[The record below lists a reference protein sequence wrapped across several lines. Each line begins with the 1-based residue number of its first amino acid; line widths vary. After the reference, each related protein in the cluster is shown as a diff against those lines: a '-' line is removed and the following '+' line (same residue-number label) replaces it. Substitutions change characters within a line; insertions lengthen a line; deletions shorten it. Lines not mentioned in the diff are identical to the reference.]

1 MRVCKKTGSLGFVLY
16 AVLVVI
22 LLSSMVAVSL
32 LYAMKS
38 AETASSAGQEGE
50 QAWAVALSGVYKAIQ
65 VALAAETGL
74 AEWKDNPDEFKDQFV
89 VEDGQDKWYF
99 TVYDWSGSGDSES
112 AIAYGIT
119 DEARK
124 LNLKY
129 LPDALEESSENS
141 ELFAALKE
149 RTSSIED
156 NDFGVSLPEEGGS
169 EIIPTP
175 GESQEGASPSQP
187 KESEAEVPAPKGSST
202 VPTYE
207 FLDAF
212 VAREGYNLKA
222 LYGKDLDMN
231 LKSDSGTQDVGDIFL
246 EGVGPGAL
254 GMGLRHFL
262 TTASYDLN
270 RDSLGEPRLNINS
283 TNAEL
288 ATLGLSAETL
298 SFIEAMQRNNK
309 RIESLAVLLNSS
321 ERLKDE
327 EGDER
332 DYRVE
337 LSDDEMERVFDS
349 CTTIDE
355 AYLPAL
361 INVNTASKEVL
372 LILPR
377 MEESDAE
384 AIISAR
390 EGLLADQLK
399 TPAWLLNQGVLSPD
413 KFRAIYPYITTRS
426 WQYHFYVMGYS
437 VPSGRYRVLEVIVD
451 TAGETPRIL
460 MMRDLTRLGM
470 PFKIDN
476 GVNGGSG
483 ISSAAI

>member
-1 MRVCKKTGSLGFVLY
+1 MRFYKNTGSPGFVLY

-65 VALAAETGL
+65 VAVAAETGL
-74 AEWKDNPDEFKDQFV
+74 AEWRDNPDEFKDQFV
-89 VEDGQDKWYF
+89 VEDGQEKWYF
-99 TVYDWSGSGDSES
+99 TVYDWSGSEDSES
-112 AIAYGIT
+112 AIAYGLT

-129 LPDALEESSENS
+129 LPDALKESIEDS
-141 ELFAALKE
+141 ELFAALKDKT
-149 RTSSIED
+149 TSVEE
-156 NDFGVSLPEEGGS
+156 NDFDVSLPEE
-169 EIIPTP
+169 EVNEMAPTS

-187 KESEAEVPAPKGSST
+187 EESKAEVPVQKGSSEA
-202 VPTYE
+202 PTYE

-231 LKSDSGTQDVGDIFL
+231 LKSDSGTQDVGEIFQ
-246 EGVGPGAL
+246 EGVGSGPL

-262 TTASYDLN
+262 TTVSYDLN

-288 ATLGLSAETL
+288 ASLGLSMETL

-309 RIESLAVLLNSS
+309 RIESLTVLLNSN
-321 ERLKDE
+321 EKLKDE
-327 EGDER
+327 EGNEK

-337 LSDDEMERVFDS
+337 LADDEMEKVFDS

-372 LILPR
+372 MVLPG

-390 EGLLADQLK
+390 EGLLADQLN
-399 TPAWLLNQGVLSPD
+399 TPAWLLNQGVLSLE
-413 KFRAIYPYITTRS
+413 KFQAVYPYITTRS
-426 WQYHFYVMGYS
+426 WQYHFYVIGYS
-437 VPSGRYRVLEVIVD
+437 IPSGRYRVLEVIVD
-451 TAGETPRIL
+451 IAGETPRIL

-476 GVNGGSG
+476 GVNGINGT
-483 ISSAAI
+483 SSAAI

>member
-1 MRVCKKTGSLGFVLY
+1 MRFYMKRGCSGFVLY

-74 AEWKDNPDEFKDQFV
+74 AEWRDNPDEFKDQFV
-89 VEDGQDKWYF
+89 VEDGQEKWYF
-99 TVYDWSGSGDSES
+99 TVYDWSGSEDSES
-112 AIAYGIT
+112 AIAYGLT

-129 LPDALEESSENS
+129 LPDAMKESIENS
-141 ELFAALKE
+141 EILATLKDK
-149 RTSSIED
+149 TSSAEE
-156 NDFGVSLPEEGGS
+156 NDFDVSLPEE
-169 EIIPTP
+169 EINEMAPAS
-175 GESQEGASPSQP
+175 GESREGASPGRT
-187 KESEAEVPAPKGSST
+187 EGGGAEVPVQKGSST

-212 VAREGYNLKA
+212 AAREGYNLKA

-231 LKSDSGTQDVGDIFL
+231 LKSDSGTQDVGDIFQ
-246 EGVGPGAL
+246 EGVGSGPL

-288 ATLGLSAETL
+288 ASLGLSTETL

-309 RIESLAVLLNSS
+309 RIESLTVLINSN
-321 ERLKDE
+321 EKLKDE
-327 EGDER
+327 EGNER

-337 LSDDEMERVFDS
+337 LSDDEMEKVFDS

-372 LILPR
+372 MVLPG

-390 EGLLADQLK
+390 EGLLADQLN
-399 TPAWLLNQGVLSPD
+399 TPAWLLNQGILSLER
-413 KFRAIYPYITTRS
+413 FQAVYPYITTRS

-437 VPSGRYRVLEVIVD
+437 IPSGRYRVLEVIVD
-451 TAGETPRIL
+451 IAGETPRIL

-470 PFKIDN
+470 PFKIDTGIN
-476 GVNGGSG
+476 GINGT
-483 ISSAAI
+483 SSAAI

>member
-298 SFIEAMQRNNK
+298 SFIE
-309 RIESLAVLLNSS
+309 
-321 ERLKDE
+321 D
-327 EGDER
+327 
-332 DYRVE
+332 
-337 LSDDEMERVFDS
+337 
-349 CTTIDE
+349 
-355 AYLPAL
+355 
-361 INVNTASKEVL
+361 
-372 LILPR
+372 
-377 MEESDAE
+377 
-384 AIISAR
+384 
-390 EGLLADQLK
+390 
-399 TPAWLLNQGVLSPD
+399 
-413 KFRAIYPYITTRS
+413 
-426 WQYHFYVMGYS
+426 
-437 VPSGRYRVLEVIVD
+437 VD
-451 TAGETPRIL
+451 
-460 MMRDLTRLGM
+460 
-470 PFKIDN
+470 
-476 GVNGGSG
+476 GG
-483 ISSAAI
+483 